1 MTHPKKNK
9 EIPLQVLQ
17 YLGRRMMT
25 PSPYLIIL
33 THQDGRIIN
42 WQGDSDHFGYNRLST
57 LTSVFQLNPVFQE
70 IYQKKSFPFFL
81 PVVKT
86 PSGVKSNFHLFRES
100 RVIWV
105 LFLESQ
111 FTRMVESNQQT
122 LKQYVNQR
130 MGELISERKHHLKT
144 PLFTIE
150 GLMDLLIEREQ
161 DPARLEKYRIVRD
174 ANREII
180 KTINDLLGDPM
191 LSCTPSQSL
200 DRYSADQP
208 NLLSFDQLKIIVAE
222 DNPSHQIILKEMLK
236 SLHCEPM
243 LVENGQDLITQLQ
256 RQSFH
261 LILMDMRLPDRN
273 GLEIIHEI
281 NAMENQQDAYLI
293 IITTYCSEDQITT
306 INRAGADEVIFK
318 PINKRILVEKIN
330 AYLQNRRFTADRP
343 RTWEDTDIPGQSESI
358 HLKSDEREILIEI
371 IQELKKNLAIFD
383 PECIIK
389 ASTRLTDLSSVP
401 SLQNRVKDFYRI
413 AENFDDTELEEKVL
427 ELEQIIGYDDK

>member
-1 MTHPKKNK
+1 
-9 EIPLQVLQ
+9 
-17 YLGRRMMT
+17 
-25 PSPYLIIL
+25 
-33 THQDGRIIN
+33 
-42 WQGDSDHFGYNRLST
+42 
-57 LTSVFQLNPVFQE
+57 
-70 IYQKKSFPFFL
+70 
-81 PVVKT
+81 
-86 PSGVKSNFHLFRES
+86 
-100 RVIWV
+100 
-105 LFLESQ
+105 
-111 FTRMVESNQQT
+111 
-122 LKQYVNQR
+122 
-130 MGELISERKHHLKT
+130 
-144 PLFTIE
+144 
-150 GLMDLLIEREQ
+150 
-161 DPARLEKYRIVRD
+161 
-174 ANREII
+174 
-180 KTINDLLGDPM
+180 
-191 LSCTPSQSL
+191 
-200 DRYSADQP
+200 
-208 NLLSFDQLKIIVAE
+208 LKIIVAE